1 MKLLLN
7 KAISRTYLTVEEMLL
22 KGQTKIKKKNMYSK
36 ILRRIDGS
44 ADDIAFLVLNQ
55 NLV

>member
-22 KGQTKIKKKNMYSK
+22 KGQTKIKKNMYSK

>member
-22 KGQTKIKKKNMYSK
+22 KGQTKIKNMYSK

-44 ADDIAFLVLNQ
+44 ADDIAFLVLN
-55 NLV
+55 N